1 MDELREI
8 IRLEK
13 RLKILRE
20 EILLLESQ
28 VTKVNKELNPI
39 VVQTSIKKD
48 NMENAVIKL
57 IEKKDNY
64 YKQYLKYYKIREI
77 LINKILKIKN
87 EKQMMAIYKRYVEG
101 KKVSKIA
108 EEMGLTYKWTQ
119 VLLKRGVNSYKNLV

>member
-39 VVQTSIKKD
+39 VVQTSVKKD

-87 EKQMMAIYKRYVEG
+87 EKQMTAIYKRYVEG